1 MARLIFICI
10 TFALLAGFFVLVHYE
25 ARRGVRLG
33 ASYRARLDEHVER
46 IEFILAHIDLATFL
60 RDEARHFVSRIGHDS
75 VHILL
80 LVVRAVERLLTR
92 VIRHQHAKRI
102 IDAEPVENTREFV
115 KTLSDFKEQLDA
127 TRPQM
132 PDIHKSDGF

>member
-1 MARLIFICI
+1 MASLVFIFITI
-10 TFALLAGFFVLVHYE
+10 ALLGGFFALTSYE

-33 ASYRARLDEHVER
+33 ASHRARLDGHVER
-46 IEFILAHIDLATFL
+46 IEFILAHIDLIAFV
-60 RDEARHFVSRIGHDS
+60 RDEVRHFISRIGHDS
-75 VHILL
+75 VHISL

-102 IDAEPVENTREFV
+102 IDAEPVESTREFV

-127 TRPQM
+127 TRPKI
-132 PDIHKSDGF
+132 PDIQ